1 MKNIFDL
8 GAAFK
13 RLFGGEKQTEEAG
26 QPTKTSEG
34 HPPKTAELKNA
45 KVENVE
51 VETPVSLTIWTI
63 ERNRY
68 AAPRALCT
76 DIEVYPSTSVA
87 MCEDIMGYVLDTPSG
102 ENVVIEARTGS
113 LVGHSLEVVRD
124 GVSEMTKSQLN
135 AQLDTARKE
144 FNRMN
149 KVEMSNE
156 EFWAALKMG
165 SAETEISQDFQE

>member
-1 MKNIFDL
+1 MKNFLDL

-13 RLFGGEKQTEEAG
+13 RLFGGAKQAEEASK
-26 QPTKTSEG
+26 PSKT
-34 HPPKTAELKNA
+34 TVLKNA
-45 KVENVE
+45 KLESAE

-68 AAPRALCT
+68 AAARALCT

-102 ENVVIEARTGS
+102 ESVVIEARTGS

-124 GVSEMTKSQLN
+124 GVRDMTKIQLN

-156 EFWAALKMG
+156 DFWAAIKMG
-165 SAETEISQDFQE
+165 SAEIEISQDYQE

>member
-1 MKNIFDL
+1 MKNFLDL

-13 RLFGGEKQTEEAG
+13 RLFGGAKQAEDAG
-26 QPTKTSEG
+26 K
-34 HPPKTAELKNA
+34 PPKTAELKNTKEVSA
-45 KVENVE
+45 E
-51 VETPVSLTIWTI
+51 VETPVTLTIWTI

-68 AAPRALCT
+68 AAARALCT
-76 DIEVYPSTSVA
+76 GIEVYPSSAVA

-102 ENVVIEARTGS
+102 ESVVIEARTGS

-124 GVSEMTKSQLN
+124 GVREMTKIQLN

-149 KVEMSNE
+149 KIEMSNE
-156 EFWAALKMG
+156 DFWAAIKMG
-165 SAETEISQDFQE
+165 SAEIEISQDYQE